1 MNDFEGIIKFM
12 QSPLGRMLFN
22 AGKDVVTNHVIPY
35 VRNNTM
41 RPPKMSEEEVA
52 ARAQEEF
59 QTVNDFDLQH
69 DPEQKQ
75 ETKKDK

>member
-41 RPPKMSEEEVA
+41 RPVNMSEEEVA

-59 QTVNDFDLQH
+59 QTVKDFDLEH
-69 DPEQKQ
+69 
-75 ETKKDK
+75 ETKKK